1 MHAMTGA
8 PHHVETKY
16 SPLIKIFFISILTAL
31 AFSLSA
37 CSLFK
42 SASIE
47 KPGLS
52 AEDRAFYSTYAKKFG
67 IRFAGTENKQLIKA
81 IDAWMGV
88 PYRLGGCSKNGI
100 DCSCFVQE
108 IYSEVYG
115 IALKRSS
122 NEMFGDVRTVAVK
135 DLKEGDLLFLK
146 KPGGEIS
153 HVGIYVKD
161 KKFAH
166 VTTARGVVI
175 SSLQEDYYQK
185 YFHAGGRVAGN
196 TYK

>member
-1 MHAMTGA
+1 MIAA
-8 PHHVETKY
+8 
-16 SPLIKIFFISILTAL
+16 IFFIFSLIAL
-31 AFSLSA
+31 VCSLSA

-52 AEDRAFYSTYAKKFG
+52 AEDRAFYSVYSKKLG
-67 IRFAGTENKQLIKA
+67 IRLTGTENKQLIKA
-81 IDAWMGV
+81 IDGWMGV

-115 IALKRSS
+115 IALRRSS
-122 NEMFGDVRTVAVK
+122 SEMFGDVRTVAVK

-146 KPGGEIS
+146 KPGRKIF
-153 HVGIYVKD
+153 HVGIYLKD
-161 KKFAH
+161 KKFVH

-175 SSLQEDYYQK
+175 SNLHEDYYQK
-185 YFHAGGRVAGN
+185 YFHAGGRIAAN
-196 TYK
+196 R